1 MGRWIFCRRSLR
13 GRKGSSSEMVGIGFA
28 LTESRSA
35 LRMKTRNG
43 EVFVANFV
51 EFEHDHRCVEH
62 E

>member
-1 MGRWIFCRRSLR
+1 
-13 GRKGSSSEMVGIGFA
+13 MVGIGFA

-35 LRMKTRNG
+35 LRMKKRNG